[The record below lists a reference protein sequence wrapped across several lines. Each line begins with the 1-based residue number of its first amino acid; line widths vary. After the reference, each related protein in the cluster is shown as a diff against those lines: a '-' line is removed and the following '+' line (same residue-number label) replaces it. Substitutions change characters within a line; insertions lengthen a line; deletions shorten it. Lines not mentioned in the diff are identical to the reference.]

1 MIFGIILA
9 AGESRRMGSPKPLLM
24 RGRFRF
30 LETAYHLLRRAGVKN
45 VGVVLGAKASF
56 LRRRFPRLKVRWIL
70 NRRWRL
76 GQLSSLQAGL
86 RDLSKVW
93 EGVFVLP
100 VDYPMIKLSTCK
112 ALLRARQKYP
122 ERIIIPQCGSRGG
135 HPVIFPRRF
144 FGEIFGADH
153 NTGAR
158 EVVYRHPRDVFRVA
172 VRDRGIFQDIDTPE
186 DYARLVQKSS

>member
-1 MIFGIILA
+1 
-9 AGESRRMGSPKPLLM
+9 MGSPKPLL
-24 RGRFRF
+24 RLGGLRL
-30 LETAYHLLRRAGVKN
+30 LEAAHDLLCRAGVKR
-45 VGVVLGAKASF
+45 VAVVLGAKAS
-56 LRRRFPRLKVRWIL
+56 LIRRSFPHLKVRWIL

-86 RDLSKVW
+86 RDLSKVC

-100 VDYPMIKLSTCK
+100 VDYPLVKPSTCK

-122 ERIIIPQCGSRGG
+122 ERIILPRCGSRGG

-144 FGEIFGADH
+144 FGEIFGTDH
-153 NTGAR
+153 KVGAR

-186 DYARLVQKSS
+186 DYARLVQKSG